1 MEMKIKTIE
10 KLQEKLEEDLS
21 WRKKELI
28 NIKTLIEDETN
39 NIDKNILIRSGIA
52 LLCAHWEGYIRY
64 VANMYIVYICNINI
78 KTKELKENF
87 LALLLRKD
95 IVSSGMTEKTSVH
108 IRLIDKIKDIRENK
122 FYIRYSEDNR
132 IIKTNSNLSYEL
144 FNEILKSIN
153 IENKYELKKN
163 YIDYNLL
170 KRRHEI
176 VHGEK
181 TEFEIEDFISTF
193 NIITNILEEF
203 KDQVISAA
211 ENKVYLKEN
220 LG

>member
-1 MEMKIKTIE
+1 MKIKTIE

-132 IIKTNSNLSYEL
+132 IIKTNSNLSYEI

>member
-1 MEMKIKTIE
+1 MKIKTIE

-39 NIDKNILIRSGIA
+39 NIDKNILVRSGIA

-95 IVSSGMTEKTSVH
+95 IVNSGMTEKTSVH
-108 IRLIDKIKDIRENK
+108 VRLIDKIKDIRENK

-181 TEFEIEDFISTF
+181 TEFEIEDFIATF

>member
-1 MEMKIKTIE
+1 MKIKTIE
-10 KLQEKLEEDLS
+10 KLEEKLESDLL
-21 WRKKELI
+21 WRRRELI
-28 NIKTLIEDETN
+28 NIKTLIEDKQN

-52 LLCAHWEGYIRY
+52 LLCAHWEGYVRF
-64 VANMYIVYICNINI
+64 VANMYVVYICDTNN
-78 KTKELKENF
+78 KAKDLKENF
-87 LALLLRKD
+87 LALLLSKD
-95 IVSSGMTEKTSVH
+95 IVRSGKTDKTSVH
-108 IRLIDKIKDIRENK
+108 TKLIDKIKNVRESK
-122 FYIRYSEDNR
+122 FYIKYTDDNR

-144 FNEILKSIN
+144 FDEILSSIN

-181 TEFEIEDFISTF
+181 TEFEIDDFVSTF
-193 NIITNILEEF
+193 EIIVAILEEF
-203 KDQVISAA
+203 KNQVIAAA
-211 ENKVYLKEN
+211 EKKVYLKES

>member
-1 MEMKIKTIE
+1 MKIKTIE

-28 NIKTLIEDETN
+28 NIKTLIENETN

>member
-1 MEMKIKTIE
+1 MKIKTIE

-39 NIDKNILIRSGIA
+39 NIDKNILVRSGIA

-95 IVSSGMTEKTSVH
+95 IVNSGMTEKTSVH
-108 IRLIDKIKDIRENK
+108 VRLIDKIKDIRENK

>member
-1 MEMKIKTIE
+1 MKIKTIE